1 MEQALLLGLP
11 AGTNDDKYEPEE
23 NFQNPAIDKDLLFT
37 RKLSELSGR
46 IIERN
51 QTDQSHAYATSQ
63 EIDEKLEALSKE
75 MPSSWWDI
83 PGSISAS
90 QTELASVQFDR
101 LMTQI
106 WYFQLEA
113 LLHLP
118 FMLRAAT
125 ERRYDYSKFSCLK
138 ASRQM
143 MYRYLSLRS
152 ADNKSFCCKVVD
164 FAALTAT
171 VTLFLGL
178 LEPIQ
183 GSQTQDMRQQQEDD
197 RTLIHTVLGSMEQ
210 LSQDGKDVVASQSVN
225 VIKSLLAVD
234 SPENSSGNLRLTIP
248 YFGTISIVRPT
259 PSPSASGSSNIV
271 PQLQSITIG
280 QQMGTQAWQGI
291 QYPNQNPMNVPTVSF
306 TSSQFP
312 LQVPEQQPLGDLG
325 WQDSENFFF
334 DSLLNTDLE
343 GNWIF

>member
-51 QTDQSHAYATSQ
+51 QADQSHAYATTQ

-83 PGSISAS
+83 PASISAG
-90 QTELASVQFDR
+90 QTELAAAQFDR

-164 FAALTAT
+164 FGALTAT

-183 GSQTQDMRQQQEDD
+183 GSQTPDMRRQQQED
-197 RTLIHTVLGSMEQ
+197 RALIHTVLGSMEQ
-210 LSQDGKDVVASQSVN
+210 LSQNGKDVVASQCVN

-248 YFGTISIVRPT
+248 YFGTISIVRPA
-259 PSPSASGSSNIV
+259 PGPSASGSSNIV

-280 QQMGTQAWQGI
+280 QQMGTHAWQGI

-312 LQVPEQQPLGDLG
+312 PQVPEQQPLGDLG
-325 WQDSENFFF
+325 WQDSENLFF
-334 DSLLNTDLE
+334 DSLLSTDLE